1 MHLGIQTG
9 QHQCE
14 LGDLLAVW
22 RAAERLGFRSAWL
35 MDHLVPVVAP
45 DTEPILEAW
54 TTLAALAATTETL
67 RVGVLVSANT
77 FRPPALLA
85 KMAATVDR
93 VSGGR
98 LEMGLGAA
106 WNAAEH
112 EANGIPFP
120 PTKHRLDML
129 DEACRVLRSLWTEPT
144 TTFEGEHYVLRDAY
158 CEPKPVQRP
167 LPLMIG
173 GRGERRTLRITAEH
187 ADRWNGSGSLP
198 MLAHSAVVLAEH
210 CEAIGRDPSTIELTV
225 RNDVFVSDDAA
236 DVRRELDVVAQFM
249 RSRGASVTLDD
260 VRELVWIGDVA
271 EVTDRLGACAD
282 AGFQEA
288 ILALDPPYD
297 GGTIAMLETVASE
310 IMPALP

>member
-1 MHLGIQTG
+1 MHLAIQTG
-9 QHQCE
+9 QHQCD
-14 LGDLLAVW
+14 LDDLLAVW

-54 TTLAALAATTETL
+54 TTLAALAAGTDTL

-93 VSGGR
+93 ISGGR

-120 PTKHRLDML
+120 ATAARLDAL
-129 DEACRVLRSLWTEPT
+129 DEACRVLRSLWTQPT
-144 TTFEGEHYVLRDAY
+144 TTFEGDHYRLQDAF
-158 CEPKPVQRP
+158 CEPKPVQQP

-198 MLAHSAVVLAEH
+198 MLQHSVRVLAGH
-210 CEAIGRDPSTIELTV
+210 CNAIGRDPTTIELTV
-225 RNDVFVSDDAA
+225 RNDFFLAA
-236 DVRRELDVVAQFM
+236 DDVEAQRELETVASFM
-249 RSRGASVTLDD
+249 RGRGASLSWDE
-260 VRELVWIGDVA
+260 VREFVWIGGLA
-271 EVTDRLGACAD
+271 EVTDRLAAFAD
-282 AGFQEA
+282 AGFHEA

-297 GGTIAMLETVASE
+297 ERTIAMLETVAAE
-310 IMPALP
+310 IMPALS